1 MQYCNNNKN
10 QDQLLSG
17 RRMEVEA
24 VHYLAVTLRR
34 SCGKSTRRRRR
45 RRRRIKEK
53 EDKGAMAVKRTLV
66 RSTFVVIRRM
76 VSVIWRESTR
86 CGCRA
91 FRRGKEIRPF
101 SAISP
106 KYST

>member
-1 MQYCNNNKN
+1 
-10 QDQLLSG
+10 
-17 RRMEVEA
+17 
-24 VHYLAVTLRR
+24 VTLRR

-66 RSTFVVIRRM
+66 RSTFVVIRSWVWM